1 MILWGLVD
9 YINCFLSFPGEV
21 HLVHWNTKYGTV
33 AKALSKKDGLAVMGF
48 FIEID
53 KKAEKSGPLPVTHM
67 TKKHLGLYFKQAFFK
82 TGHCIWF
89 SGDSEKW

>member
-1 MILWGLVD
+1 MF
-9 YINCFLSFPGEV
+9 FLSFPGEV

-53 KKAEKSGPLPVTHM
+53 KKAEKSGPLPVTN
-67 TKKHLGLYFKQAFFK
+67 
-82 TGHCIWF
+82 
-89 SGDSEKW
+89 